1 MNKSLNSFPYSVG
14 FPSKYNF
21 YVILRKFFLWF
32 AKSWKQTFC
41 AQKNV
46 CNLCK
51 RNFSELLTHS
61 TICWDILI
69 ARLRKIAETK
79 NVDIGIIQFAH

>member
-51 RNFSELLTHS
+51 RNFAELMTHFD
-61 TICWDILI
+61 CKV
-69 ARLRKIAETK
+69 AQIAETK